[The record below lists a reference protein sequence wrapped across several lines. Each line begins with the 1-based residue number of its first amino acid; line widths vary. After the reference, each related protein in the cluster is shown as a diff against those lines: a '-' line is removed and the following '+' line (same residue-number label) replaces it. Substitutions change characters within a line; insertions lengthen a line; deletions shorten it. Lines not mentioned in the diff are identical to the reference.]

1 MSLFDNFPYTNFQ
14 DINLDYIFR
23 KLKEIDERYNNID
36 DVVENVIDQKIA
48 DGSLSAAISAEQ
60 MQEINAKFDNVDG
73 KIGAANR
80 EIGSVNAKVTVLE
93 ADDAILISD
102 SYGLTPSEKA
112 NWMQYLK
119 AYQPGRTYYTS
130 AVNGSGFI
138 GAGGGRK
145 TFKQLLEGISVPD
158 VNKIKYVIV
167 VGGYNDASV
176 IYNADLSAAS
186 VQSLRT
192 AVKEFIV
199 YAQTKYPNAKIMLGM
214 AGACKPTVA
223 DNKRR
228 MALRAAT
235 FAYNYTLQKSASIP
249 NINYVLSAPFIDD
262 TNYHPTDVGGQL
274 LAQCVGAAMQG
285 GEYTVAGTSTYKT
298 TITPTNPAIQSI
310 TDLNICQDNDKIL
323 MYSDATFAITLKSN
337 LQLQHA
343 TTLAIGKIN
352 NMLGA
357 NLEATQL
364 AFARIDNDNSKILP
378 FLIGSSIGNL
388 TIRPLFGN
396 MTATQN
402 IAFYELQLVFPFI
415 TTL

>member
-14 DINLDYIFR
+14 DTNLDYIFR
-23 KLKEIDERYNNID
+23 KLKEIDERYKNID
-36 DVVENVIDQKIA
+36 DVVENIIDQKIA
-48 DGSLSAAISAEQ
+48 DGSLSSAISEEQ

-80 EIGSVNAKVTVLE
+80 NIVAANAKINVLE

-102 SYGLTPSEKA
+102 SYGLTPSEDA

-130 AVNGSGFI
+130 AANGSGFI
-138 GAGGGRK
+138 GAGDGRL
-145 TFKQLLEGISVPD
+145 TFQQLLTNVSVPD

-167 VGGYNDASV
+167 VGGYNDASYL
-176 IYNADLSAAS
+176 YNEDNSPTAVAA
-186 VQSLRT
+186 LRT
-192 AVKEFIV
+192 AVKNFMQ
-199 YAQTKYPNAKIMLGM
+199 YAQTRFPKAKIMVGM

-228 MALRAAT
+228 MSLRAAT

-262 TNYHPTDVGGQL
+262 TLYHPTDVGGQL

-285 GEYTVAGTSTYKT
+285 GEYTVAGVSVYKT
-298 TITPTNPAIQSI
+298 TITPTNAAIQSI

-323 MYSDATFAITLKSN
+323 MYSDASFVITLKSN

-378 FLIGSSIGNL
+378 FLVGSSVGNF

-415 TTL
+415 STL

>member
-14 DINLDYIFR
+14 DINLDYIFK
-23 KLKEIDERYNNID
+23 KLKEIDARYDNID
-36 DVVENVIDQKIA
+36 VVVENIIDQKIA
-48 DGSLSAAISAEQ
+48 DGSLSSAISEEQ

-73 KIGAANR
+73 KIGAAN
-80 EIGSVNAKVTVLE
+80 AKITVLE

-119 AYQPGRTYYTS
+119 AYQPGRTYYMS
-130 AVNGSGFI
+130 AANGSGFI
-138 GAGGGRK
+138 GAGGGRP
-145 TFKQLLEGISVPD
+145 TFQQLLTNVSVPD

-167 VGGYNDASV
+167 VGGYNDASYLYSEDNSTKAV
-176 IYNADLSAAS
+176 
-186 VQSLRT
+186 T
-192 AVKEFIV
+192 ALEVAVRNFMQ
-199 YAQTKYPNAKIMLGM
+199 YAQTRFPKAKIMLGM
-214 AGACKPTVA
+214 AGACKPPEA
-223 DNKRR
+223 NNKRR
-228 MALRAAT
+228 MSLRAAM
-235 FAYNYTLQKSASIP
+235 FAYNYTLHKSASIP

-262 TNYHPTDVGGQL
+262 TSYHPTDVGGQL

-285 GEYTVAGTSTYKT
+285 GEYTVAGTSVYRT
-298 TITPTNPAIQSI
+298 TITPTNAAIQSI

-323 MYSDATFAITLKSN
+323 MYSDATFAITLKSS

-378 FLIGSSIGNL
+378 FLIGSSVGNL

-396 MTATQN
+396 LTATQN
-402 IAFYELQLVFPFI
+402 IAFYELQLIFPFI